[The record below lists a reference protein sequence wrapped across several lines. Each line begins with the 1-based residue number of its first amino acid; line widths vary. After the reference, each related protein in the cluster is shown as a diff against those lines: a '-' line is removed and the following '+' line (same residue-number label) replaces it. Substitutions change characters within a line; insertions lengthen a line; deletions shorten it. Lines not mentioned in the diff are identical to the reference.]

1 MAPQERS
8 RELCLARL
16 GGMLAMRKINVPI
29 GANQMGNL
37 FGQPFPLLR
46 QEPEIENPDR
56 RISALRQDR
65 QDRIAQQREVTTIRP
80 TADQEPDRRHR
91 SSSGYRTI
99 AA

>member
-65 QDRIAQQREVTTIRP
+65 EHGVAQQGKVSGIRP
-80 TADQEPDRRHR
+80 TADQEPDRRRHR
-91 SSSGYRTI
+91 SSSGYRAI
-99 AA
+99 